1 MKSGYTVALAAGAGS
16 AAQGTGCDAAAG
28 ISQYVATAVPVTF
41 QTSGN
46 RSFGSTTVGTIF
58 WNATAAAPTEAQ
70 MAPGGGGTALQ

>member
-1 MKSGYTVALAAGAGS
+1 
-16 AAQGTGCDAAAG
+16 
-28 ISQYVATAVPVTF
+28 VTF

-58 WNATAAAPTEAQ
+58 WNNTAVAPTEAQ